1 MDIITLILVILVIE
15 VSYLVYKTDLR
26 VHRSSKRKLFV
37 DTSALMDGR
46 IVTAAQ
52 TGFIPE
58 HIVVP
63 RSVINELQLLADQ
76 ADHEKRSRAR
86 RGLDAVSELQE
97 MKYLSVDVVDD
108 GKLGSGGVDERLID
122 LARSQ
127 KGSICTIDFNLNK
140 AATALGVRVL
150 NINELAGGIRMAFL
164 PGETISIT
172 LTQKGQSNTQA
183 VGYLADGTMV
193 VVDKAA
199 SKLNQ
204 TVEIEFI
211 RSLQT
216 AAGRMMFA
224 KLAKDDQPQKKSDSL
239 PIPKKRTQSEGRRR
253 VSETNT
259 ASKPDDSSPKESAS
273 QPKARRSNRRKS
285 GEDSLMELVNRQ

>member
-1 MDIITLILVILVIE
+1 MNIIIIILLTIIIIQASYLILKSGVTFT
-15 VSYLVYKTDLR
+15 KK
-26 VHRSSKRKLFV
+26 SKSGLFV

-52 TGFIPE
+52 TGFIPKTV
-58 HIVVP
+58 IIP

-86 RGLDAVSELQE
+86 RGLDAVEELKA
-97 MKYLSVDVVDD
+97 MDYLDVSVIDD
-108 GKLGSGGVDERLID
+108 GELKRGGVDERLID
-122 LARSQ
+122 LAKASG
-127 KGSICTIDFNLNK
+127 GSICTIDFNLNK
-140 AATALGVRVL
+140 AATAMGVRVL

-164 PGETISIT
+164 PGETISLT
-172 LTQKGQSNTQA
+172 LTQKGQSATQA

-199 SKLNQ
+199 SKMNQ

-224 KLAKDDQPQKKSDSL
+224 KLRSGHSEQSDAE
-239 PIPKKRTQSEGRRR
+239 PKKTVKPRGRNKEAQPVAETIQSPQHHVLPSAAPARKRRP
-253 VSETNT
+253 T
-259 ASKPDDSSPKESAS
+259 K
-273 QPKARRSNRRKS
+273 RKS
-285 GEDSLMELVNRQ
+285 GEDSLLDLVNRQ

>member
-1 MDIITLILVILVIE
+1 MNIIIIILLIIIIIQASYLILKSGVTLT
-15 VSYLVYKTDLR
+15 KK
-26 VHRSSKRKLFV
+26 SKSGLFV

-52 TGFIPE
+52 TGFIPKTV
-58 HIVVP
+58 IIP

-86 RGLDAVSELQE
+86 RGLDAVEELKA
-97 MKYLSVDVVDD
+97 MDYLDVSVIDD
-108 GKLGSGGVDERLID
+108 GELKRGGVDERLID
-122 LARSQ
+122 LA
-127 KGSICTIDFNLNK
+127 KAGGGSICTIDFNLNK
-140 AATALGVRVL
+140 AATAMGVRVL

-164 PGETISIT
+164 PGETISLT
-172 LTQKGQSNTQA
+172 LTQKGQSATQA

-199 SKLNQ
+199 SKMNQ

-224 KLAKDDQPQKKSDSL
+224 KLRSGHSDQPDTE
-239 PIPKKRTQSEGRRR
+239 PKKIVKPRGRNKEVQPAAETVQAPQNHTLSSTPARKRR
-253 VSETNT
+253 PT
-259 ASKPDDSSPKESAS
+259 K
-273 QPKARRSNRRKS
+273 RKS
-285 GEDSLMELVNRQ
+285 GEDSLLDLVNRQ